1 MSKGPPLHGLLR
13 GRARAGSKTSPF
25 DSSNSAGKLGNFFG
39 LENRLAGTTATHTP
53 LCSLSGRRGHFRMDR
68 SDRYRRFAKE
78 CLELARTA
86 TDERSKATFL
96 QMAQVWN
103 RLADQQDRKVNGEV
117 AH

>member
-1 MSKGPPLHGLLR
+1 MHK
-13 GRARAGSKTSPF
+13 
-25 DSSNSAGKLGNFFG
+25 
-39 LENRLAGTTATHTP
+39 
-53 LCSLSGRRGHFRMDR
+53 

-86 TDERSKATFL
+86 TDERSKATLL

-103 RLADQQDRKVNGEV
+103 WLADQQDRKVNGEV